1 MSGFIA
7 GSELELRMRQ
17 LIAAIENM
25 AFFDERR
32 LEEESGLG
40 PEALMI
46 FKSYV
51 TGKGLIPRASI
62 NYQRLGLK
70 PVLVTANLKVNNAE
84 VAKTI
89 ADIYQR
95 NGFLLSWSKPFGSR
109 TVVSRHSIPR
119 EFLDRYR
126 ESFQRMVDLGLLADF
141 RWIEFGRTHS
151 RFSFEPCVFDYSQ
164 GSWRA
169 VPGDCKPRTMRD
181 GSTEIAPIIDEY
193 DLRILLQLKRTAIQ
207 SCQSLANA
215 IGLSLDETMEHL
227 EKHVLGGGDKSRS
240 MINSYYIDFLEP
252 GLFAYDT
259 VFADCIFASSDSSV
273 RDKLVRNLLGIPY
286 LVFIRADGYVHATL
300 AFPTTRLYQVTSSI
314 ERVAKESDVKDFE
327 YYLTPWYNL
336 NVYTTSSEL
345 GLFANFERGRW
356 RYEGDLVIEELVHLA
371 NYLGL
376 TA

>member
-17 LIAAIENM
+17 LISTIESM
-25 AFFDERR
+25 PFFDEKK

-40 PEALMI
+40 PEAIML

-70 PVLVTANLKVNNAE
+70 PIIVTADLKANDAE

-109 TVVSRHSIPR
+109 TIVSRHSVPK
-119 EFLDRYR
+119 EFLGNYK
-126 ESFQRMVDLGLLADF
+126 ESFQRMVELGLLKDF
-141 RWIEFGRTHS
+141 KWIEFGKTHS

-169 VPGDCKPRTMRD
+169 VPGDCKPRTLKG
-181 GSTEIAPIIDEY
+181 GSSEVAPQIDEY
-193 DLRILLQLKRTAIQ
+193 DLKILVQLKRTAIQ

-227 EKHVLGGGDKSRS
+227 KNHVLGGGDKSKS

-259 VFADCIFASSDSSV
+259 VFADCIFTSNDASHH
-273 RDKLVRNLLGIPY
+273 DKLVSELLGIPY
-286 LVFIRADGYVHATL
+286 LIFIRADGNVHATF

-314 ERVAKESDVKDFE
+314 ERAAKESDIKDYE
-327 YYLTPWYNL
+327 YFLTPWYNL
-336 NVYTTSSEL
+336 NVFTTSGDL
-345 GLFANFERGRW
+345 GLFANFEGGKW
-356 RYEGDLVIEELVHLA
+356 HFEEDMVIQELTHLA
-371 NYLGL
+371 NYLGV